1 MCWSNSS
8 HKLCVMHL
16 VDLLLHPLFEF
27 FLQFKFFTSSFTAKI
42 ILDSFISE
50 AGFSKKY
57 PPVAPLDPLT
67 NLLFLMDFYKKYHI
81 SIGSNIGDRLK
92 NIQSSIDLIHSRIAS
107 ILTLSSIYETESI
120 GFEGDDFLNICA
132 TFNSFKSPYYIM
144 NELLEIETLLG
155 RYRSKEKKY
164 VSRIIDI
171 DILLVEDMVI
181 NSEELK
187 IPHLEICNRK
197 FVLEPLLEIDP
208 NLIHPISKISFKEI
222 FSSFKTNQKVQK
234 KDLCLENPAHLTNIT
249 NYNYIAVEGN
259 IGSGKTSLSKLISS
273 DFNTKL
279 MLERFIDNPFLAK
292 FYENPK
298 DFAFKLEMSFLA
310 DRYQQT
316 SEDLSQLNFFSQNI
330 ISDYDIHK
338 SLIFSKINLNSDEY
352 NLYRKLFYSLYRSI
366 VKPDLI
372 IFLNQTIENLKTN
385 IKKRGRDYESTIS
398 ADYLKKINQS
408 YSEFFKS
415 RPDLNVKFIDVSEMD
430 FGKNRL
436 DYLSIINGIN

>member
-1 MCWSNSS
+1 
-8 HKLCVMHL
+8 
-16 VDLLLHPLFEF
+16 
-27 FLQFKFFTSSFTAKI
+27 
-42 ILDSFISE
+42 
-50 AGFSKKY
+50 
-57 PPVAPLDPLT
+57 
-67 NLLFLMDFYKKYHI
+67 MDFNKKYHI

-120 GFEGDDFLNICA
+120 GFEGDDFFNICA
-132 TFNSFKSPYYIM
+132 TFNSFKSPYHIM
-144 NELLEIETLLG
+144 NELLEIETVLG

-164 VSRIIDI
+164 ISRIIDI

-222 FSSFKTNQKVQK
+222 FTSLKSNQKVQK
-234 KDLCLENPAHLTNIT
+234 KDLSLKNPAHLTNIT

-430 FGKNRL
+430 FVKNRL

>member
-1 MCWSNSS
+1 
-8 HKLCVMHL
+8 
-16 VDLLLHPLFEF
+16 
-27 FLQFKFFTSSFTAKI
+27 
-42 ILDSFISE
+42 
-50 AGFSKKY
+50 
-57 PPVAPLDPLT
+57 
-67 NLLFLMDFYKKYHI
+67 MDFNKKYHI

-372 IFLNQTIENLKTN
+372 IFLNQTIENMKKN

-430 FGKNRL
+430 FVKNRL